1 MFEDVAELE
10 KEYSGAFASLETT
23 TTVDPKPD
31 NTDWNAEYKKALDA
45 LLKYTKERLGIL
57 EDARTK
63 ELEAAKAT
71 YEQGLALIEEN
82 YQNGLK
88 AAQGNAEKLAAV
100 EQAKNDALK
109 TLEMTYEREVA
120 DIIKKYRDQ
129 ALSDAEK
136 EARDRI
142 DALQAEIEQ
151 IRRMNDTSNL
161 REPRQ
166 QNVET
171 QYNQSAIT
179 SMLGLGSN

>member
-1 MFEDVAELE
+1 M
-10 KEYSGAFASLETT
+10 
-23 TTVDPKPD
+23 
-31 NTDWNAEYKKALDA
+31 
-45 LLKYTKERLGIL
+45 
-57 EDARTK
+57 
-63 ELEAAKAT
+63 EAAKAS
-71 YEQGLALIEEN
+71 YDAGLKLIEEN

-88 AAQGNAEKLAAV
+88 VARGNAEQILAV
-100 EQAKNDALK
+100 EEAKKNALK
-109 TLEMTYEREVA
+109 TLEVTYEREVA

-171 QYNQSAIT
+171 QYNQPAIT
-179 SMLGLGSN
+179 SMLGLGSD

>member
-1 MFEDVAELE
+1 MFDSVAEFE
-10 KEYSGAFASLETT
+10 KEYSGLFASLEATT
-23 TTVDPKPD
+23 TTKTNPD
-31 NTDWNAEYKKALDA
+31 TTDWGAEYSKALEA
-45 LLKYTKERLGIL
+45 LIKYTKERLGIL

-71 YEQGLALIEEN
+71 YEQGIALIEES
-82 YQNGLK
+82 YQNGIK

-100 EQAKNDALK
+100 EQAKNNALK
-109 TLEMTYEREVA
+109 TLEITYEREVA